1 MAVCLDWRIVIDSA
15 LIARRDER
23 LIDTTL
29 HQERPDSFGT
39 PAGQAAVDALTAG
52 CRVCRTCDSYPQ
64 AMSPGN
70 SCKDIDVQ
78 QLGDLREFIR
88 THSEKEEDR
97 RTDRLH
103 AILHRRQVALDGTAI
118 IEMVIAT

>member
-1 MAVCLDWRIVIDSA
+1 MAVCLDWRIVIDSS
-15 LIARRDER
+15 LIACRDER
-23 LIDTTL
+23 LIDATL

-39 PAGQAAVDALTAG
+39 PAGQAAVDALIAG

-64 AMSPGN
+64 AMGPGN

-78 QLGDLREFIR
+78 QLGYLREFIR
-88 THSEKEEDR
+88 TLSEKEEDR

-118 IEMVIAT
+118 IEMVLAT